1 MSHPV
6 AAPAPVDPDNPDQD
20 RAEPKIP
27 SGAWYSLVLLTL
39 VYTFNNVDRR
49 VVSIVIEPLKAE
61 FGLTDGQMGLL
72 TGLALGAPYA
82 LAVVPMGVLADRSN
96 RRNMLSAVLFIW
108 SALTA
113 AAGFAQSYFT
123 LFWTRMIVGVAEAG
137 SSPAALSIISDTF
150 PPSRRTGASAIFQSG
165 GTIGNL
171 LCLMVGGWVVMQ
183 FGWRA
188 AFWVAGVPGMIIALL
203 ILFTLRN
210 PQRGAMDAPSAADQA
225 SGFKAAIGF
234 ILGNAVILHLVFAPS
249 LLAAGNSGIMGW
261 SVSFLVREHGLNLAA
276 ASFAVGVC
284 QALGT
289 VVGIVFAG
297 IIADRIT
304 GGAPS
309 RIITLILACQAVA
322 VVGCVAFLLAPTRE
336 TSLASLALYM
346 MAGYLFLG
354 LGYGALLNLTPAKLR
369 ATVLGVEL
377 VASNLFGYA
386 GGPVVVGFLSDAF
399 GSLRW
404 AMLALVVL
412 YIWGMLH
419 FLRARTLAQRVAAIG
434 VAPS

>member
-1 MSHPV
+1 MHDP
-6 AAPAPVDPDNPDQD
+6 AATTAETGAPAP
-20 RAEPKIP
+20 RITAR
-27 SGAWYSLVLLTL
+27 AWYTLVILTL

-49 VVSIVIEPLKAE
+49 VASIVIEPLKKE
-61 FGLTDGQMGLL
+61 FGLSDGQIGLL

-82 LAVVPMGVLADRSN
+82 LAVIPMGILADRSN
-96 RRNMLSAVLFIW
+96 RRNLLGGVLFVW

-137 SSPAALSIISDTF
+137 SSPAAMSIISDTF
-150 PPSRRTGASAIFQSG
+150 PPSRRTGAAAIYQSG

-171 LCLMVGGWVVMQ
+171 LCLMVGGWVVVHY
-183 FGWRA
+183 GWRA
-188 AFWVAGVPGMIIALL
+188 AFFVAGLPGLVIALL
-203 ILFTLRN
+203 ILLTLKN
-210 PQRGAMDAPSAADQA
+210 PARGAMDAPSAAEQA
-225 SGFKAAIGF
+225 GGFKAAIGF

-261 SVSFLVREHGLNLAA
+261 SVSFLVRTHGLDIQA

-297 IIADRIT
+297 IISDRIT
-304 GGAPS
+304 GGSPA
-309 RIITLILACQAVA
+309 RTITLVLIVEAIAVI
-322 VVGCVAFLLAPTRE
+322 GCVAFIMAPTRE
-336 TSLASLALYM
+336 ASLVALALYM
-346 MAGYLFLG
+346 MAGYNFLG
-354 LGYGALLNLTPAKLR
+354 LSYGALLNLTPAPLR

-377 VASNLFGYA
+377 VASNLLGYA

-399 GSLRW
+399 GSLRY
-404 AMLALVVL
+404 AMLALVAL
-412 YIWGMLH
+412 YVWGMLH
-419 FLRARTLAQRVAAIG
+419 YVRARGLATRTTLPG
-434 VAPS
+434 

>member
-1 MSHPV
+1 MTDTAATTV
-6 AAPAPVDPDNPDQD
+6 DAPATRITP
-20 RAEPKIP
+20 R
-27 SGAWYSLVLLTL
+27 AWYALAILTL

-49 VVSIVIEPLKAE
+49 VVSIVIEPLKKE
-61 FGLTDGQMGLL
+61 FGLSDGQMGML

-82 LAVVPMGVLADRSN
+82 LAVIPMGILADRSN
-96 RRNMLSAVLFIW
+96 RRNLLGGVLFVW

-150 PPSRRTGASAIFQSG
+150 PPSRRTGASAIYQSG
-165 GTIGNL
+165 STIGNL
-171 LCLMVGGWVVMQ
+171 LCLMVGGWVVVHY
-183 FGWRA
+183 GWRA
-188 AFWVAGVPGMIIALL
+188 AFFVAGLPGLILALL
-203 ILFTLRN
+203 ILLTLRN
-210 PQRGAMDAPSAADQA
+210 PARGAMDAPSAAEQA
-225 SGFKAAIGF
+225 RGFKAAIGF

-261 SVSFLVREHGLNLAA
+261 SVSFLVRLHGLNIQE

-284 QALGT
+284 QALGA

-297 IIADRIT
+297 IISDRIT
-304 GGAPS
+304 GGSPA
-309 RIITLILACQAVA
+309 RTITLILACEAVTI
-322 VVGCVAFLLAPTRE
+322 VGCVGFLLAPTRE
-336 TSLASLALYM
+336 TSLLALAVYM
-346 MAGYLFLG
+346 MAGYNFLG
-354 LGYGALLNLTPAKLR
+354 LAYGALLNLTPAPLR

-377 VASNLFGYA
+377 VASNLLGYA

-399 GSLRW
+399 GSLRY

-412 YIWGMLH
+412 YVWGMAH
-419 FLRARTLAQRVAAIG
+419 FVRARALAAKTALPG
-434 VAPS
+434 

>member
-1 MSHPV
+1 MPAPIAAS
-6 AAPAPVDPDNPDQD
+6 APADPDRP
-20 RAEPKIP
+20 EPKISP
-27 SGAWYSLVLLTL
+27 GAWYSLVLLTL

-113 AAGFAQSYFT
+113 VAGFAQSYFT

-203 ILFTLRN
+203 ILFTLKN
-210 PQRGAMDAPSAADQA
+210 PQRGAMDAPSAADHA

-261 SVSFLVREHGLNLAA
+261 SVSFLVREHGLHLAA

-297 IIADRIT
+297 ILSDRIT

-336 TSLASLALYM
+336 TSLAALGLYM

-369 ATVLGVEL
+369 STVLGVEL
-377 VASNLFGYA
+377 VASNLLGYA
-386 GGPVVVGFLSDAF
+386 GGPVVVGFLSDAL

-404 AMLALVVL
+404 AMLALVAL
-412 YIWGMLH
+412 YVWGMLH
-419 FLRARTLAQRVAAIG
+419 FARARTLAQRVAASG
-434 VAPS
+434 VAPA